1 MRVLDRNIS
10 ENTEKM
16 LHRLFSDKET
26 SLPVEYEYTPEE
38 TSSVTFLGDKYIIK
52 LQKSIS
58 DQLVFEDTL
67 LHEYTHIYQMENSMP
82 KLIIDDISEEYTEI
96 LQNTEDI
103 VMDIDVNRIL
113 NSLGYSPLRYD
124 TKYKVYFPLFR
135 KFKKKAP
142 EPCMFDQ
149 LQWALELSF
158 IYFTDSKQHY
168 KNCLNCIEKTTYS
181 ISKITYAFI
190 DNISSYISS
199 PRNSDTIEL
208 LYSELKG
215 IISKHFIG

>member
-67 LHEYTHIYQMENSMP
+67 LHEY
-82 KLIIDDISEEYTEI
+82 
-96 LQNTEDI
+96 
-103 VMDIDVNRIL
+103 
-113 NSLGYSPLRYD
+113 
-124 TKYKVYFPLFR
+124 
-135 KFKKKAP
+135 
-142 EPCMFDQ
+142 
-149 LQWALELSF
+149 
-158 IYFTDSKQHY
+158 
-168 KNCLNCIEKTTYS
+168 
-181 ISKITYAFI
+181 AFI

>member
-1 MRVLDRNIS
+1 
-10 ENTEKM
+10 
-16 LHRLFSDKET
+16 
-26 SLPVEYEYTPEE
+26 
-38 TSSVTFLGDKYIIK
+38 
-52 LQKSIS
+52 
-58 DQLVFEDTL
+58 
-67 LHEYTHIYQMENSMP
+67 MP

-135 KFKKKAP
+135 TFKKNAP

-158 IYFTDSKQHY
+158 MYFTDSKQHC

-190 DNISSYISS
+190 DSISSYISS